1 MKVLIGEVVKW
12 DREKIKANGVDLKL
26 IENKIAE
33 LDKRTDVDLFS
44 EERKE
49 TLINLEIHRDNI
61 FSHIESI

>member
-33 LDKRTDVDLFS
+33 LDKRTDVDLFF

-49 TLINLEIHRDNI
+49 TFINLEIHRDNI
-61 FSHIESI
+61 FSHI